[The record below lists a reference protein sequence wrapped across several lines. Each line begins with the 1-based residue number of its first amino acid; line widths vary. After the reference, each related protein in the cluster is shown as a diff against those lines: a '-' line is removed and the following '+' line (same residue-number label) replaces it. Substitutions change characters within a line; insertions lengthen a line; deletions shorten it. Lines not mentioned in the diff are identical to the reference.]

1 MNRLTKPRSAMIA
14 AALATAVTWTQPL
27 SAGQVDITVTGVTA
41 PTGFIMIGV
50 ADAAGANEFPY
61 PKTWAANVRL
71 PARQGEVVKTLT
83 IPPGSYAVAVYH
95 DRDNSGKWKPA
106 PLAFRR
112 SRSGFPITRPSC
124 SVRRPSTRRLFSWA
138 TRPAG

>member
-41 PTGFIMIGV
+41 LTGFIMIGL

-71 PARQGEVVKTLT
+71 PARQGRRSPSTMTVT
-83 IPPGSYAVAVYH
+83 IAES
-95 DRDNSGKWKPA
+95 WKPA
-106 PLAFRR
+106 PLVFRR
-112 SRSGFPITRPSC
+112 NRSDFQIIRHSC
-124 SVRRPSTRRLFSWA
+124 SVRRPSTRRLFSW
-138 TRPAG
+138 TTQPAA